1 MNDLPEEIRSPYIG
15 IATVLT
21 RYERLFV
28 PKNQR
33 EYAWQEKHVMELLT
47 DLKKAMSSGSYFLG
61 TIVLTTNKAKQYEI
75 ADGQQRLATI
85 SILLSAIR
93 DFFEEKKQ
101 TLLVQDLNQYLYTVD
116 TRANKEVAH

>member
-1 MNDLPEEIRSPYIG
+1 MKDIPEDIQAPYIG

-33 EYAWQEKHVMELLT
+33 EYAWQEKHVSDLFT

-61 TIVLTTNKAKQYEI
+61 TIVLTTNKGNQYEI

-93 DFFEEKKQ
+93 DYFEEH
-101 TLLVQDLNQYLYTVD
+101 NQ
-116 TRANKEVAH
+116 